1 MTETPQAIVAGHICL
16 DIIPSL
22 AGQSGQVEQLLVP
35 GKLVNVGPATTAT
48 GGAVSNTGQAL
59 HRLGIRTRLMGK
71 VGDDLFGR
79 GVRDLLGALDPA
91 LAEGM
96 IVAPGEPTSY
106 TVVLSAPDFDRIFLH
121 CPGANDTFAADDL
134 DPARLAGAGLFHF
147 GYPPLMKRMYQQGG
161 AELARLLKSAK
172 QAGPTVSLDLS
183 LPDPASES
191 GQVDWQAILAAALP
205 FVDVFLPSLDEILFM
220 LDRPRFDALRR
231 NPQPVPAELLGELS
245 DRLLSMGPAV
255 VGLKLGEGGFYLRT
269 TSDPD
274 RSEEDVDRFAA
285 GGPTLAA
292 LDASA
297 WMGRELFVPCF
308 RTTVA
313 GTTGSGDCTIAGF
326 LAGLLHKLAPED
338 AALAAVG
345 TGAFN
350 VEAPDATSGIADWQV
365 LRDRIAAGWE
375 QLDSPLQPTGFG
387 DPTPAGIRPGPRDSA

>member
-22 AGQSGQVEQLLVP
+22 AGQSGQVEPLLMP
-35 GKLVNVGPATTAT
+35 GKLVNIGPATTAT

-59 HRLGIRTRLMGK
+59 HRLGIRTKLMGK
-71 VGDDLFGR
+71 IGDDLFGR
-79 GVRDLLGALDPA
+79 GIRDLLDALNPA
-91 LAEGM
+91 LSAGM

-134 DPARLAGAGLFHF
+134 DPAELSGAGLFHF
-147 GYPPLMKRMYQQGG
+147 GYPPLMKRMYQNDG
-161 AELARLLKSAK
+161 AELARLLETAK
-172 QAGPTVSLDLS
+172 QAGLTVSLDLS

-191 GQVDWQAILAAALP
+191 GQVDWEAILTATLP
-205 FVDVFLPSLDEILFM
+205 HVDVFLPSLDEILFM
-220 LDRPRFDALRR
+220 LDRERFEALRD
-231 NPQPVPAELLGELS
+231 NPQPVSGDLLKQLA
-245 DRLLSMGPAV
+245 DRLMDMGPPV

-269 TSDPD
+269 TDAP
-274 RSEEDVDRFAA
+274 RRFAA
-285 GGPTLAA
+285 GGPTLAG
-292 LDASA
+292 LEVPRWRD
-297 WMGRELFVPCF
+297 RHFHVPCF
-308 RTTVA
+308 GTTVA

-326 LAGLLHKLAPED
+326 LAGLLHKLPPED

-350 VEAPDATSGIADWQV
+350 VEAPDATSGIPDWQV

-375 QLDSPLQPTGFG
+375 QLDSPLQPTGCIQ
-387 DPTPAGIRPGPRDSA
+387 PTSRGIRPG